1 MGKQYHCPC
10 REHPLEK
17 VTRENSTSIESL
29 TDWPE
34 NSPNPTLAVSTPCCL
49 GPGPTSIPSGSLFS
63 PVSGSLKSGKVIVL
77 SCRLSAMV
85 LSKRLLPRP
94 ESLQNTA
101 TNVSH
106 SEGGRGGKRI
116 NQYRLLMRVFDALPH
131 LPIYHKASCF
141 LAPPGAWAG
150 TPFSIQHHK
159 RGLNHTH
166 RPLLA
171 LASFVSL

>member
-1 MGKQYHCPC
+1 MGKRYHCPH

-49 GPGPTSIPSGSLFS
+49 GPGPISIPSGSLFS

-106 SEGGRGGKRI
+106 WESGRGGKRI
-116 NQYRLLMRVFDALPH
+116 NQYRLLMPFLMLFHTFPFITRHP
-131 LPIYHKASCF
+131 ASW
-141 LAPPGAWAG
+141 LRLGPG
-150 TPFSIQHHK
+150 P
-159 RGLNHTH
+159 GL
-166 RPLLA
+166 LS
-171 LASFVSL
+171 ASNTKNAA

>member
-1 MGKQYHCPC
+1 MGKQYHCPR

-17 VTRENSTSIESL
+17 DTRKNSTSIESL
-29 TDWPE
+29 KPIGTRIFPPP
-34 NSPNPTLAVSTPCCL
+34 SLAVFAPCRL
-49 GPGPTSIPSGSLFS
+49 GPGPISIPSGSLFS

-106 SEGGRGGKRI
+106 LEGGRGGKSI
-116 NQYRLLMRVFDALPH
+116 NQYRLLMCVFDVLPH
-131 LPIYHKASCF
+131 LSMYHKASCF
-141 LAPPGAWAG
+141 LA
-150 TPFSIQHHK
+150 
-159 RGLNHTH
+159 
-166 RPLLA
+166 RPELGFLSA
-171 LASFVSL
+171 FNTTNAA